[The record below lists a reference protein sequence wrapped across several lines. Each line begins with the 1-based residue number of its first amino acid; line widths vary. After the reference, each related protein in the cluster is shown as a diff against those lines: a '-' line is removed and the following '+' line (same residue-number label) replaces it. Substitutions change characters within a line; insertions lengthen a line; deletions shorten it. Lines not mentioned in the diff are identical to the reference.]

1 MRTLRQKFDLFCYR
15 NSGKGIPNLM
25 LWIAIGNLFV
35 YFMTQIDPS
44 AVIYQFLR
52 FDKTAILHGQVWRL
66 LTYILIPSFGSLL
79 SLAIM
84 MFFYFQIGRILEGSW
99 GTLKFNLYYLT
110 GIVLADL
117 CAMVLPGG
125 VATTYYLNLSLILAF
140 ASLYPDNQVLLFF
153 IIPIKMKYMALFSGA
168 LCLIDLLMGGWSTRE
183 AVLLSLAN
191 FLLFFG
197 GDFFRTVK
205 QEIKYHKTRRTWQ
218 NQNRSN
224 WR

>member
-1 MRTLRQKFDLFCYR
+1 MEKGTKRFMKWVYKLERKFGRIC
-15 NSGKGIPNLM
+15 IPHLM
-25 LWIAIGNLFV
+25 LVIIAGQAMVYLANLLNPDILLLSRF
-35 YFMTQIDPS
+35 S
-44 AVIYQFLR
+44 LNWAAVM
-52 FDKTAILHGQVWRL
+52 HGEVWRL
-66 LTYILIPSFGSLL
+66 ENTWGD
-79 SLAIM
+79 
-84 MFFYFQIGRILEGSW
+84 FQ
-99 GTLKFNLYYLT
+99 FNVYYLCGMLGAILAAALT
-110 GIVLADL
+110 GY
-117 CAMVLPGG
+117 G
-125 VATTYYLNLSLILAF
+125 TSYYINLSLFFAF
-140 ASLYPDNQVLLFF
+140 AMLYPDFQVLLFF

-168 LCLIDLLMGGWSTRE
+168 LCLIDLLMGGWSTRA

>member
-1 MRTLRQKFDLFCYR
+1 MKWVYKLERKFGRIC
-15 NSGKGIPNLM
+15 IPHLM
-25 LWIAIGNLFV
+25 LVIIAGQAMVYLANLLNPDILLLSRF
-35 YFMTQIDPS
+35 S
-44 AVIYQFLR
+44 LNWAAVM
-52 FDKTAILHGQVWRL
+52 HGEVWRL
-66 LTYILIPSFGSLL
+66 LTFVFIPQSTSPLGLVL
-79 SLAIM
+79 TL
-84 MFFYFQIGRILEGSW
+84 YF
-99 GTLKFNLYYLT
+99 YYLIGNT
-110 GIVLADL
+110 LENTWGD
-117 CAMVLPGG
+117 
-125 VATTYYLNLSLILAF
+125 F
-140 ASLYPDNQVLLFF
+140 QF

-168 LCLIDLLMGGWSTRE
+168 LCLIDLLMGGWSTRA